1 MGSVPRF
8 LNHKTFLITGATG
21 FVAKGLV
28 EKILRSAP
36 EVRRIYLLVRPTRHS
51 TVEERLEREVIAS
64 PAFDRLREI
73 HGPRFTAM
81 MREKLAV
88 VAGDLTL
95 DRLGLDTERYD
106 ELTRE
111 VDVVINSAATVVFDE
126 QLDLAL
132 ELNTFGPRRMLEF
145 AKACR
150 NAVFMHVSTA
160 YVNGQRTGR
169 VPEGPLPLDRS
180 IADLIQGEANGGN
193 GNGNGSGRYDVRQE
207 IESCVA
213 FCRKAEADSW
223 LPAQQVEYRRAVD
236 REHAGREMSDARLRH
251 HLENQRL
258 RWVKR
263 RLVDEGIRRGRELGW
278 HDCYT
283 FTKAMGEQLIDLER
297 GDLPVVFLR
306 PSIIESSLAE
316 PEAGFL
322 DGLKVADPLI
332 LHYSKGRLPDF
343 PADPRIVLD
352 IIPVD
357 LVTNAILAALPGARR
372 GEIQVYHVATGTENP
387 LKLGEMFDLIHDYFH
402 RHPMQNRLGE
412 AIRVRRWTFPST
424 ERFRRLYQ
432 IKYLIPLNTILWLME
447 HCSALPWSPR
457 LKQRVSVLEATLD
470 RVLNLIQIYR
480 PYMFLD
486 CQFETKNTRRLFE
499 ELSPEDRKLFDFDVQ
514 RINWPA
520 YIQGIHI
527 TALLRN
533 ATRELRG
540 AHLSGRTVRRAL
552 PQDDSSRAGNVA
564 VG

>member
-1 MGSVPRF
+1 MSSVRRF
-8 LNHKTFLITGATG
+8 LRDRTFLVTGATG

-28 EKILRSAP
+28 EKLLRSA
-36 EVRRIYLLVRPTRHS
+36 EVRRIYLLIRPTRHS
-51 TVEERLEREVIAS
+51 TVEERLEREVLAS
-64 PAFDRLREI
+64 PAFNRLREI
-73 HGPRFTAM
+73 HGPRFAAV
-81 MREKLAV
+81 MRDKV
-88 VAGDLTL
+88 VAVSGDLTL
-95 DRLGLDTERYD
+95 DRLGIDAERYA
-106 ELTRE
+106 ELTSE

-132 ELNTFGPRRMLEF
+132 ELNTFGPRRMLQF
-145 AKACR
+145 AKDCR
-150 NAVFMHVSTA
+150 DAIFLHVSTA
-160 YVNGQRTGR
+160 YVNGQRTGI
-169 VPEGPLPLDRS
+169 VPEGPLPTDRS
-180 IADLIQGEANGGN
+180 IAEVLQVGQNGGSQSG
-193 GNGNGSGRYDVRQE
+193 GNYDVRRE
-207 IESCVA
+207 IETCVGY
-213 FCRKAEADSW
+213 CRKVEADSW
-223 LPAQQVEYRRAVD
+223 LPAQQLEFRRVVE
-236 REHAGREMSDARLRH
+236 REHAGRELSESRLRH
-251 HLENQRL
+251 HQENQRL

-297 GDLPVVFLR
+297 GDLPVVLLR

-343 PADPRIVLD
+343 PADPTIVLD

-357 LVTNAILAALPGARR
+357 LVTNAIIAALPQARR
-372 GEIQVYHVATGTENP
+372 NEIQVYHVATGTEKP
-387 LKLGEMFDLIHDYFH
+387 VKLGEMFDLIHDYFH

-412 AIRVRRWTFPST
+412 AIRVRRWTFPSP

-432 IKYLIPLNTILWLME
+432 IKYLIPLNTMLWLMQ

-499 ELSPEDRKLFDFDVQ
+499 EMSPEDRQLFNFDVQ
-514 RINWPA
+514 RIDWPA
-520 YIQGIHI
+520 YIQGVHI
-527 TALLRN
+527 AALLRN
-533 ATRELRG
+533 ATREMRG
-540 AHLSGRTVRRAL
+540 AHLAGRAVRRAL
-552 PQDDSSRAGNVA
+552 PENDPTRAGKVA

>member
-1 MGSVPRF
+1 MSDVRGF
-8 LNHKTFLITGATG
+8 LRHKTFLVTGATG

-28 EKILRSAP
+28 EKLLRSS
-36 EVRRIYLLVRPTRHS
+36 EVRRIYLLIRPTRHA
-51 TVEERLEREVIAS
+51 TAEERLEREVLAS
-64 PAFDRLREI
+64 PAFNRLREI
-73 HGPRFTAM
+73 HGSRFAPE
-81 MREKLAV
+81 MRERLVAV
-88 VAGDLTL
+88 SGDLTL
-95 DRLGLDTERYD
+95 DHLGIDAERYA
-106 ELTRE
+106 ELTSE
-111 VDVVINSAATVVFDE
+111 IDIVINSAATVVFDE

-132 ELNTFGPRRMLEF
+132 ELNTFGPRRILEF
-145 AKACR
+145 AKDCR
-150 NAVFMHVSTA
+150 NAIFLHVSTA
-160 YVNGQRTGR
+160 YVNGQRTGI
-169 VPEGPLPLDRS
+169 VPEGVLPPDRS
-180 IADLIQGEANGGN
+180 IAEVLSTAQDGAPAPAARDYE
-193 GNGNGSGRYDVRQE
+193 VRRE
-207 IESCVA
+207 IEACVA
-213 FCRKAEADSW
+213 YCRKVEADSW
-223 LPAQQVEYRRAVD
+223 LPAQQLEFRRLVE
-236 REHAGREMSDARLRH
+236 REHAGREMSEARLRH

-297 GDLPVVFLR
+297 GELPVVLLR

-343 PADPRIVLD
+343 PADPTIVLD

-357 LVTNAILAALPGARR
+357 LVTNAIIAALPSARR
-372 GEIQVYHVATGTENP
+372 NEIQVYHVATGTEKP
-387 LKLGEMFDLIHDYFH
+387 LKLGEMFNLIHDYFH

-412 AIRVRRWTFPST
+412 AIRVRRWTFPSP

-499 ELSPEDRKLFDFDVQ
+499 AMSPEDRELFDFDVQ
-514 RINWPA
+514 RIDWPA
-520 YIQGIHI
+520 YSQGVHI
-527 TALLRN
+527 AALLRN
-533 ATRELRG
+533 ATREVRG
-540 AHLSGRTVRRAL
+540 AHLAGRAVRRAL
-552 PQDDSSRAGNVA
+552 PENDPSRAGKVA

>member
-1 MGSVPRF
+1 MV
-8 LNHKTFLITGATG
+8 
-21 FVAKGLV
+21 
-28 EKILRSAP
+28 
-36 EVRRIYLLVRPTRHS
+36 
-51 TVEERLEREVIAS
+51 EREHI
-64 PAFDRLREI
+64 
-73 HGPRFTAM
+73 
-81 MREKLAV
+81 
-88 VAGDLTL
+88 
-95 DRLGLDTERYD
+95 
-106 ELTRE
+106 
-111 VDVVINSAATVVFDE
+111 
-126 QLDLAL
+126 
-132 ELNTFGPRRMLEF
+132 
-145 AKACR
+145 
-150 NAVFMHVSTA
+150 
-160 YVNGQRTGR
+160 
-169 VPEGPLPLDRS
+169 
-180 IADLIQGEANGGN
+180 
-193 GNGNGSGRYDVRQE
+193 
-207 IESCVA
+207 
-213 FCRKAEADSW
+213 
-223 LPAQQVEYRRAVD
+223 
-236 REHAGREMSDARLRH
+236 GREMSESRLRH

-297 GDLPVVFLR
+297 GDLPVVLLR

-357 LVTNAILAALPGARR
+357 LVTNAIIAALPAARR
-372 GEIQVYHVATGTENP
+372 GEIQVYHVATGTEKP

-412 AIRVRRWTFPST
+412 AIRVRRWTFPSP

-432 IKYLIPLNTILWLME
+432 IKYLIPLNTILWLMQ

-486 CQFETKNTRRLFE
+486 CQFETRTTRRLWE
-499 ELSPEDRKLFDFDVQ
+499 EMSPEDRQLFDFDVQ
-514 RINWPA
+514 RIDWPA
-520 YIQGIHI
+520 YIQGVHI
-527 TALLRN
+527 MALLRN
-533 ATRELRG
+533 ATREVRG
-540 AHLSGRTVRRAL
+540 AHLSGRTVRHAL
-552 PQDDSSRAGNVA
+552 PEDDPTRAGSVA